1 MLDMMSRLDCRLWY
15 AGKCLALKTKIK
27 NQPKF
32 VAFTSI
38 HGVNNPTMADFKLP
52 K

>member
-1 MLDMMSRLDCRLWY
+1 MVDWWY
-15 AGKCLALKTKIK
+15 IGKCLALKTTKEIK
-27 NQPKF
+27 KKQPKF

-38 HGVNNPTMADFKLP
+38 CGVNSPTMADFKLP